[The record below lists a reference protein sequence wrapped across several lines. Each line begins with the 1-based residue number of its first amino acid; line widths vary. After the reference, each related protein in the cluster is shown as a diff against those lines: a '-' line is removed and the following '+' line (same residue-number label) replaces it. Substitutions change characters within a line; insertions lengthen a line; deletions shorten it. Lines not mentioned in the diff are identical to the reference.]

1 MSIPISLT
9 MARVILLFALL
20 LGSAGLQA
28 KTLLVIGDSLSAGYG
43 IDLEQGWVNLM
54 RQRLQ
59 QRGEFTVVNASIG
72 GETTGGGL
80 ARLPNLLATFK
91 PDIVIVEL
99 GGNDGLRGHPIGRIR
114 QNLIAMTDLSREAGA
129 QTLILGIQI
138 PPNYGARYTDQFSAL
153 FPAVAA
159 DLQVPLVPFFLEGVV
174 LTDGGMQADGI
185 HPSASAQPRMLD
197 NVWPHLEPLL

>member
-1 MSIPISLT
+1 M
-9 MARVILLFALL
+9 
-20 LGSAGLQA
+20 
-28 KTLLVIGDSLSAGYG
+28 
-43 IDLEQGWVNLM
+43 
-54 RQRLQ
+54 
-59 QRGEFTVVNASIG
+59 
-72 GETTGGGL
+72 
-80 ARLPNLLATFK
+80 
-91 PDIVIVEL
+91 EL

>member
-1 MSIPISLT
+1 MSIPISLS

-174 LTDGGMQADGI
+174 LADGGMQADGI

>member
-1 MSIPISLT
+1 MSIPISLS

-153 FPAVAA
+153 IPAVAA

-185 HPSASAQPRMLD
+185 HPSASAQPRMLN

>member
-1 MSIPISLT
+1 MSIPISLS